1 MENVFEFEFPVGLN
15 SAAVVALTFE
25 VEDQMGMDITIV
37 PNVMGNDAVDDES
50 EDGMDLLTEYA
61 KAIVIAALKNFAVAN
76 GVEVTETDFTEVF
89 TEVE

>member
-1 MENVFEFEFPVGLN
+1 MENVFEFPVGLN
-15 SAAVVALTFE
+15 SAAVVTLTFE
-25 VEDQMGMDITIV
+25 IEDQMGMDVTIV

-50 EDGMDLLTEYA
+50 EDGMDLLSEYA
-61 KAIVIAALKNFAVAN
+61 KAIMVAALKNFAVAN

>member
-1 MENVFEFEFPVGLN
+1 MENVFEFPVGLN

-37 PNVMGNDAVDDES
+37 PNVMGNDAMDDES

-61 KAIVIAALKNFAVAN
+61 KAIMVAALKNFAVAN

>member
-1 MENVFEFEFPVGLN
+1 MENVFEFPVGLN

-25 VEDQMGMDITIV
+25 IEDQMGMDITIV

-50 EDGMDLLTEYA
+50 EEGMDLLTEYA
-61 KAIVIAALKNFAVAN
+61 KAIMVAALKNSAVAN

>member
-61 KAIVIAALKNFAVAN
+61 KAIMIAALKNFAVAN
-76 GVEVTETDFTEVF
+76 GVEVTETDFTEV
-89 TEVE
+89 E